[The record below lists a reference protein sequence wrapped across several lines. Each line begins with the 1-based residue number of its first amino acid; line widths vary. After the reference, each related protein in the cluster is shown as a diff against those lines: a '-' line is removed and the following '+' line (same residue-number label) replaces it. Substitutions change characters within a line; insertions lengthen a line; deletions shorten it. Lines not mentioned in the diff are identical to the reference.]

1 MTNISDSART
11 AGLPVTLEMKS
22 HDTGASVNVTVDYSA
37 KGQVPKVSGAFGG
50 FDLSK
55 MQSSLSGGSGLMFE
69 TGMASGEF
77 EGQVTNESID
87 LTLNVTVRDM
97 KATAQGD
104 GVLGLGSE
112 TTSEAL
118 KVLNNLNTKVRIVGP
133 VTEPR
138 LVFDVKGLE
147 GEFKNALVKA
157 GKQKLADEIDKQ
169 IDKQLDKKLGDKV
182 PGEIKDAVEKSK
194 GLLDGLLGGKDGK

>member
-1 MTNISDSART
+1 MTNISDSAQT

-22 HDTGASVNVTVDYSA
+22 HDTGASVNATVDYSA
-37 KGQVPKVSGAFGG
+37 KGRVPKVSGTFGG

-55 MQSSLSGGSGLMFE
+55 MQSSLSGSGLMFE
-69 TGMASGEF
+69 TGVAAGQF
-77 EGQVTNESID
+77 DGQVTNESID

-97 KATAQGD
+97 KAKAQGD

-118 KVLNNLNTKVRIVGP
+118 KVLNNLSTKIRIVGP

-169 IDKQLDKKLGDKV
+169 IDKQLGDKA
-182 PGEIKDAVEKSK
+182 PAEIKDAVEKSK
-194 GLLDGLLGGKDGK
+194 GLLDGLLGGKDKK